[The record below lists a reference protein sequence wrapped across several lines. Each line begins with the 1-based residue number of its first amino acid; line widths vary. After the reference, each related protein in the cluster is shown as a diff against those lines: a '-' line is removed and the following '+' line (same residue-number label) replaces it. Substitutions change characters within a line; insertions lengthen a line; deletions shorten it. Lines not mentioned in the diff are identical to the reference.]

1 MAATDA
7 GRLEAIHLADRV
19 GAPVRAVESVAAR
32 AGVGLAGDRY
42 GDLAESR
49 VPPSA
54 NARGDV
60 TLIEAEQI
68 EWLAAETGIRLAP
81 GETRRNLTTRGVR
94 LNDLVGRR
102 FRIGSVRA
110 EGLRLCE
117 PCAYLQEQIGEPILE
132 PLVHRAGLRARL
144 LDDGELHV
152 GDPIE
157 VEPD

>member
-42 GDLAESR
+42 GDLAESL
-49 VPPSA
+49 VSPSGI
-54 NARGDV
+54 ARGDV

-68 EWLAAETGIRLAP
+68 EWLAAETGIGLAP

-94 LNDLVGRR
+94 LNDLVGRT

-110 EGLRLCE
+110 EGLRLCQ
-117 PCAYLQEQIGEPILE
+117 PCAYLQEQIGKPILA
-132 PLVHRAGLRARL
+132 PLVHRAGLRARF

-157 VEPD
+157 IEPD

>member
-1 MAATDA
+1 M
-7 GRLEAIHLADRV
+7 
-19 GAPVRAVESVAAR
+19 
-32 AGVGLAGDRY
+32 
-42 GDLAESR
+42 
-49 VPPSA
+49 
-54 NARGDV
+54 

-94 LNDLVGRR
+94 LNDLVGRT
-102 FRIGSVRA
+102 FRIGSLRA

-117 PCAYLQEQIGEPILE
+117 PCAYLQDQLGQPILE

-144 LDDGELHV
+144 LDDGDIHV

-157 VEPD
+157 VDPA

>member
-1 MAATDA
+1 MAAIERGTV
-7 GRLEAIHLADRV
+7 EAIHLADRV
-19 GAPVRAVESVAAR
+19 GAPVRAVEAVAAR

-42 GDLAESR
+42 GDLTESP
-49 VPPSA
+49 VPPTGSE
-54 NARGDV
+54 RGDV

-94 LNDLVGRR
+94 LNDLVGRT
-102 FRIGSVRA
+102 FRIGSLRA

-117 PCAYLQEQIGEPILE
+117 PCAYLQDQLGQPILE

-144 LDDGELHV
+144 LDDGDIHV

-157 VEPD
+157 VDPA

>member
-1 MAATDA
+1 MAATDV

-19 GAPVRAVESVAAR
+19 GAPVRAVESAAAR

-42 GDLAESR
+42 GDLAEAR
-49 VPPSA
+49 VSP
-54 NARGDV
+54 NGNDRGDV

-68 EWLAAETGIRLAP
+68 EWLAAETGIQLAP
-81 GETRRNLTTRGVR
+81 GETRRNLTIRGIR
-94 LNDLVGRR
+94 LNDLVGRT

-117 PCAYLQEQIGEPILE
+117 PCAYLQEQIGKPILE